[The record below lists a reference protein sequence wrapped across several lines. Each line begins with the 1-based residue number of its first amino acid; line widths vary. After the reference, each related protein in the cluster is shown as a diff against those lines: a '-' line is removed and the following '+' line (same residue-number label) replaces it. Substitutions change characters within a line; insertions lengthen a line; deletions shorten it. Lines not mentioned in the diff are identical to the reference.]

1 MDEEE
6 EHQRHRAVVM
16 PPLVNRTFELPV
28 TRPKGPSVL
37 QQLRDRDPKATSST
51 PLIVSHS
58 SGLSLAYIEASVYSE
73 LLPAEGVTLL
83 SISGGGGALLPPPDD
98 ILGLPPV
105 RRKAPAQ
112 EATRGGAAPDYFEL
126 VGRSA
131 VGIAAVWR
139 GIVARIFSVS
149 PATDL
154 RELLLV
160 NAGDVTFKVCARA
173 CERES
178 ERERERERARA
189 RAREQER
196 RERECV
202 CVCVCACVRACVRA
216 RAGTETPRVAQQE
229 HGVCTCAHVCSC
241 VYIHCLCACG
251 HTRKT
256 KSHARARVR
265 MPHTHTHTHT
275 QHFART
281 EPESAACKLGRA
293 SSIRKAEILKSQSVG
308 KISALKKKSS
318 VCSNYLR

>member
-173 CERES
+173 CVRAC
-178 ERERERERARA
+178 ERERERERESV

-196 RERECV
+196 RERES
-202 CVCVCACVRACVRA
+202 VCVCAYVRVCVRA
-216 RAGTETPRVAQQE
+216 RAWTETPRVAQQE

-241 VYIHCLCACG
+241 VYIHCLCAYG

-256 KSHARARVR
+256 KSHARARVC

-293 SSIRKAEILKSQSVG
+293 SSIRKAEILKSQRVG
-308 KISALKKKSS
+308 KISALKKKNVS
-318 VCSNYLR
+318 V